1 MTLPPVCHPFFWD
14 YDPDELSWPESRDT
28 IVRRLL
34 EVGNLE
40 SLSWLRSHMTDAELR
55 NFIRQR
61 RGCGLEPRDLRFWAV
76 VLDIPRE
83 EIEAWITESQA
94 NPWYGRTR

>member
-1 MTLPPVCHPFFWD
+1 MSLPSVCRRFFWD
-14 YDPDELSWPESRDT
+14 YDPDQLSWPGSRDT

-61 RGCGLEPRDLRFWAV
+61 QGCGLEPRHLRFWGV
-76 VLDIPRE
+76 VLDIPPE
-83 EIEAWITESQA
+83 EIDAWLTEAHE
-94 NPWYGRTR
+94 NPWYRRTQ